1 MKSFGEIT
9 GCVTKPPDSVI
20 KTGENVTETGKS
32 VTKAGE
38 SGNKTAEN
46 VIKGSFKIHKS
57 DDDKMLAFGW
67 ANVAVTADGKQVT
80 DLQEDIVD
88 PEVLEEA
95 AYQFVELYREGGEM
109 HERGG
114 CAVLIESI
122 MFTKEKMV
130 VMGIPE
136 GTLPEAWWIGFKV
149 TDPDV
154 WDKVKSGE
162 YQMFSIEGMAERIE
176 VKEDG

>member
-1 MKSFGEIT
+1 MLVFGEMVHTQINPKRT
-9 GCVTKPPDSVI
+9 I
-20 KTGENVTETGKS
+20 LNVTRVEP
-32 VTKAGE
+32 E
-38 SGNKTAEN
+38 SSRR
-46 VIKGSFKIHKS
+46 VLKGRFNIHKS
-57 DDDKMLAFGW
+57 EDDKMLAFGW
-67 ANVAVTADGKQVT
+67 ANVAITSDGEQVK

-88 PEVLEEA
+88 PNVLEDA
-95 AYQFVELYREGGEM
+95 AYNFVEFYREGGEM

-114 CAVLIESI
+114 CAVLVESI

-136 GTLPEAWWIGFKV
+136 GTLPEAWWIGFRV

-162 YQMFSIEGMAERIE
+162 YPMFSIEGEAVREE
-176 VKEDG
+176 VTE